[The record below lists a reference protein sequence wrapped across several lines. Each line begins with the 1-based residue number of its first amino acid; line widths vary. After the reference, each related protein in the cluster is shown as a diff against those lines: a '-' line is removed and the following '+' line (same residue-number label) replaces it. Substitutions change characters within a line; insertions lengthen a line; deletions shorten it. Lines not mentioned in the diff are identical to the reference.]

1 MASKKEKIKPR
12 VLFITRCYPPGVGG
26 MERFAK
32 DLHDALAKETEQVTL
47 SWGGSKKAL
56 IFILPY
62 FFIKSCWIVARN
74 NIEVIHAQDGVV
86 SIFAT
91 LVGKLFKKP
100 VVVVIHGLDATYSNG
115 LYQYLIRHSLKRS
128 ERIICISQAA
138 KDEVVKRGINSRN
151 VVVIPLGMT
160 DELFD
165 KTILKKQ
172 INEVVHDLPENP
184 KILLSVGRLVKRKG
198 IVWFLNN
205 VMPEIIKKESSSILV
220 VCGKGPEK
228 EEIEKAIKSLKISKN
243 VRLIVSVTDEQLKI
257 LYNSADC
264 FVMPNI
270 PVAGDMEGFGRVLLE
285 AALCEL
291 PVVASDLEGIKE
303 AITNNK
309 NGILCTPED
318 SQAHSRTIIGILRDK
333 SGAKLLGSRARQY
346 TLKNYSWPL
355 IAQHYLDQYTSLI
368 QKDTK

>member
-1 MASKKEKIKPR
+1 
-12 VLFITRCYPPGVGG
+12 
-26 MERFAK
+26 
-32 DLHDALAKETEQVTL
+32 
-47 SWGGSKKAL
+47 
-56 IFILPY
+56 
-62 FFIKSCWIVARN
+62 
-74 NIEVIHAQDGVV
+74 
-86 SIFAT
+86 
-91 LVGKLFKKP
+91 
-100 VVVVIHGLDATYSNG
+100 
-115 LYQYLIRHSLKRS
+115 
-128 ERIICISQAA
+128 
-138 KDEVVKRGINSRN
+138 
-151 VVVIPLGMT
+151 MT

>member
-1 MASKKEKIKPR
+1 MASEKEKINPR
-12 VLFITRCYPPGVGG
+12 VLFITRCYPPAVGG

-32 DLHDALAKETEQVTL
+32 DLHDALAKETDQVTL

-100 VVVVIHGLDATYSNG
+100 VVVVIHGLDVTYNNG
-115 LYQYLIRHSLKRS
+115 LYQYLIRHSLKRA

-138 KDEVVKRGINSRN
+138 KDEVVKRGINSSN

-172 INEVVHDLPENP
+172 INEVVIDLPENP

-205 VMPEIIKKESSSILV
+205 VMTDIIQKEPSCILV

-228 EEIEKAIKSLKISKN
+228 EEIEKAIERLKISKN
-243 VRLIVSVTDEQLKI
+243 VRLLGSVTDEQLKI

-291 PVVASDLEGIKE
+291 PVVASDLEGITE
-303 AITNNK
+303 AIINNK
-309 NGILCTPED
+309 NGILCPPED
-318 SQAHSRTIIGILRDK
+318 SQAHSRAIIGILRDK
-333 SGAKLLGSRARQY
+333 SEAKLIGSRARQY
-346 TLKNYSWPL
+346 TLKNYSWQL
-355 IAQHYLDQYTSLI
+355 IASRYIDIYSELI
-368 QKDTK
+368 ERNS

>member
-1 MASKKEKIKPR
+1 
-12 VLFITRCYPPGVGG
+12 

-32 DLHDALAKETEQVTL
+32 DLHDALAKETDQVTL

-115 LYQYLIRHSLKRS
+115 LYQYLIRHSLKRA

-205 VMPEIIKKESSSILV
+205 VMPEIIKKEPSSILV
-220 VCGKGPEK
+220 ICGKGPEK
-228 EEIEKAIKSLKISKN
+228 EEIEKAIESLKIFKN
-243 VRLIVSVTDEQLKI
+243 VRLLGSVTDEQLKI

-270 PVAGDMEGFGRVLLE
+270 PVTGDMEGFGRVLLE

-291 PVVASDLEGIKE
+291 PVVASDLEGITE
-303 AITNNK
+303 AIINNK
-309 NGILCTPED
+309 NGILCPPED
-318 SQAHSRTIIGILRDK
+318 SQAHSRATIGILRDK
-333 SGAKLLGSRARQY
+333 SEAKLIGYRARQY
-346 TLKNYSWPL
+346 TLKNYSWQL
-355 IAQHYLDQYTSLI
+355 IASRYIDIYSELI
-368 QKDTK
+368 ERNN